1 VIGIEH
7 VARLLLLAALALGCQ
22 AAEELRA
29 KQSAGGVLL
38 ALKVL
43 REAANENK
51 ARALSGLAQAP
62 CTGQGVCEVRDAC
75 RSAYAVHVEGVTL
88 TQAAKQKLSDGQ
100 ALDAAKLLG
109 SAEEKLKEAG
119 PRVDDC
125 TARAAAL
132 QRRYEL

>member
-1 VIGIEH
+1 MIEVEH
-7 VARLLLLAALALGCQ
+7 VARVLLIAGLALGCQ

-43 REAANENK
+43 RDAPNESK
-51 ARALSGLAQAP
+51 AKALRGLAQAP
-62 CTGQGVCEVRDAC
+62 CTGQGVCEVRDVC
-75 RSAYAVHVEGVTL
+75 RSAYGLHVEGITL
-88 TQAAKQKLSDGQ
+88 TQAAKQKLSEGQ

-109 SAEEKLKEAG
+109 AAEERLKEAG
-119 PRVDDC
+119 RRVDDC
-125 TARAAAL
+125 TDRAATL